1 MGKGKLIH
9 MNTIQFEQNKKP
21 GLVAFG
27 TENVAGN
34 MGRSAMIN
42 ASNMAKSFDKQ
53 PAGWLRL
60 SSTKKFLEGLSGVKN
75 IAVTE
80 LVKNIRKNNT
90 NGFEKGVWI
99 HEDAA
104 LEFARWLSP
113 SFAIWN
119 NQRTREL
126 LLTGKTETIQTE
138 EPMPVI
144 ASNILVNKVGEL
156 EEMMNEES
164 RKAVYHDAVLQSQTL
179 IPTTVIAKELGMSA
193 VALNKMLH
201 TKGIIY
207 KNDTHW
213 LLYAPYQGKGYTG
226 TKTALYIDSQGK
238 YQTNIHTYWT
248 EKGREFIHEVIKE
261 TKQIA

>member
-1 MGKGKLIH
+1 MKKESIIH
-9 MNTIQFEQNKKP
+9 MNTINFEQNKKP
-21 GLVAFG
+21 GLVTFG
-27 TENVAGN
+27 TENTVSNVGKPAL
-34 MGRSAMIN
+34 IN
-42 ASNMAKSFDKQ
+42 ASHMAKPFGKK
-53 PAGWLRL
+53 PAHWFRL
-60 SSTKKFLEGLSGVKN
+60 SSTKKFLESLSNVKN
-75 IAVTE
+75 IPINE
-80 LVKNIRKNNT
+80 LVKSINKNNSD
-90 NGFEKGVWI
+90 GLEKGVWI

-126 LLTGKTETIQTE
+126 LLTGKTETVQME

-156 EEMMNEES
+156 EGLMNEES

-193 VALNKMLH
+193 VALNKLLRA
-201 TKGIIY
+201 KEIIY
-207 KNDTHW
+207 KTDTHW

-248 EKGREFIHEVIKE
+248 EKGREFIHEVIRE